1 MNRKG
6 EFQMRLA
13 TIALILVAL
22 PLAGQVD
29 VSTPPRH
36 PGMMES
42 ISVTGNG
49 KVTLTPDRVS
59 FTIGVESVAP
69 TVADATRTN
78 TEQTA
83 RVIAAL
89 KRAGATD
96 REIRTT
102 NFSIYPQ
109 YEYIENRRPN
119 LVGYQVSNNITVTK
133 NDPAEAGR
141 LLQAAIDAGA
151 NNASGL
157 SFTVSDETRGRDEG
171 LRTAFND
178 AKQKAQVLAQSAGR
192 ALGRA
197 VQITEGSAPMPS
209 PMPPPMYD
217 RAMAANMKQE
227 VAVAPGSTE
236 LNFTVSV
243 IFELR

>member
-1 MNRKG
+1 MK
-6 EFQMRLA
+6 LA
-13 TIALILVAL
+13 TVAALILIAL
-22 PLAGQVD
+22 PLAAQVD
-29 VSTPPRH
+29 VSTPPRF

-59 FTIGVESVAP
+59 FTIGVETVAP
-69 TVADATRTN
+69 TVADATRLN
-78 TEQTA
+78 NDQTA
-83 RVIAAL
+83 KVLAAL

-96 REIRTT
+96 AEIRTT

-133 NDPAEAGR
+133 NNPAEAGK

-157 SFTVSDETRGRDEG
+157 SFTVSDQTRGRDEG
-171 LRTAFND
+171 LRSAFTD
-178 AKQKAQVLAQSAGR
+178 ARQKAQVLAQSAGR
-192 ALGRA
+192 TLGRA
-197 VQITEGSAPMPS
+197 VQITEGSAPM
-209 PMPPPMYD
+209 MVPPPMPMYE
-217 RAMAANMKQE
+217 RAAAANLKQD
-227 VAVAPGSTE
+227 VAVSPGSTE

-243 IFELR
+243 LFELR

>member
-1 MNRKG
+1 
-6 EFQMRLA
+6 MRLA
-13 TIALILVAL
+13 TIAALILIAL
-22 PLAGQVD
+22 PMAGQVD
-29 VSTPPRH
+29 VSTPPRF

-59 FTIGVESVAP
+59 FTIGVENVAP
-69 TVADATRTN
+69 TVADATRLN
-78 TEQTA
+78 NDQTA
-83 RVIAAL
+83 KVLAAL

-96 REIRTT
+96 AEIRTT

-133 NDPAEAGR
+133 NNPAEAGR

-157 SFTVSDETRGRDEG
+157 SFTVSDQTRGRDEG

-178 AKQKAQVLAQSAGR
+178 ARQKAQVLAQSSGR
-192 ALGRA
+192 TLGRA
-197 VQITEGSAPMPS
+197 VQITEGSAPM
-209 PMPPPMYD
+209 MVPPPMPMYE
-217 RAMAANMKQE
+217 RAAVANMKQD
-227 VAVAPGSTE
+227 VAVSPGSTE

-243 IFELR
+243 LFELR